1 VGNVYYSNLV
11 DIYERL
17 EKVTSK
23 LEKTHILAKFFKET
37 PSDEL
42 EKVVL
47 LVQGKVFPKFT
58 GYELGIAAQMMIK
71 AISKFTG
78 FSTDKVNDWFRE
90 KGDLGLVAEECVAKK
105 KQVVLFSEKLTIDKV
120 FDNLQKL
127 AFLTGA
133 GSQDK
138 KLNIIGDLLA
148 SAEPK
153 EARYIVR
160 TVLGEL
166 RVGVAEGIIRDSI
179 VEAFLL
185 REDMSKAEKR
195 DLTDLVNYA
204 WSILSDYGEVARI
217 AKEKGVEGLKKVR
230 LQPGR
235 PYQVMLGLA
244 AKSIDDVVKEF
255 GKIAAEWKYDGMRT
269 IIEKKGDSIWLFSR
283 RLENITNQ
291 FPDIVEFAKEALPV
305 DECIVEGETLGID
318 TKTGYPLPFQALS
331 QRIQR
336 KYNIEKMVKEIP
348 IQVNVFDIVYL
359 NGEMLLDKP
368 FIERRKILEQTIK
381 VIPGKFQL
389 SKQIVTD
396 DLKKLEEFYQE
407 ALRARQEGLMLKVL
421 DAPYTFGRHVGTMY
435 KIKPIMETLD
445 LVIVGAEW
453 GTGSRAN
460 WLSSYVIAC
469 RDPNTGKYLP
479 VGMMGTGL
487 SEEQF
492 KKMTE
497 ALKPLIIS
505 QKGKYV
511 EVRPEVVVE
520 VGYQEIQ
527 KSPNYE
533 SGMALRF
540 PRLIRVR
547 DDKSADEC
555 DTIERVKAL
564 YKSQGKAG

>member
-1 VGNVYYSNLV
+1 VYYSNLV

-396 DLKKLEEFYQE
+396 DLKKLKKFYQE

-540 PRLIRVR
+540 PRLIRIR
-547 DDKSADEC
+547 TDKSADEC
-555 DTIERVKAL
+555 DTIQRVESL
-564 YKSQGKAG
+564 YKSQGKVG

>member
-1 VGNVYYSNLV
+1 MYYSNLV

-17 EKVTSK
+17 ERVTSK

-78 FSTDKVNDWFRE
+78 FSTDRINDWFRE

-127 AFLTGA
+127 AFLAGT

-291 FPDIVEFAKEALPV
+291 FPDIVEFAREALPV

-389 SKQIVTD
+389 SKQIITD

-497 ALKPLIIS
+497 TLKPLIIS

-540 PRLIRVR
+540 PRLIRIR
-547 DDKSADEC
+547 TDKSADEC
-555 DTIERVKAL
+555 DTIQRVESL
-564 YKSQGKAG
+564 YKSQGKIG

>member
-1 VGNVYYSNLV
+1 MYYSNLV

-291 FPDIVEFAKEALPV
+291 FPDIVEFAREALPV